1 MHTFTPLQIG
11 SMRLANRLVR
21 SATGEG
27 AAEEDVGCP
36 TEVMAAFYDR
46 LAAGGVGLVITGH
59 TAVSHEG
66 RCGARMTAFTSDTFI
81 PAFARVVAACHRH
94 GTPVVCQLNHGGRQV
109 NPADA
114 GVRAVCPSA
123 VQVPGAKFA
132 PAELASAEIER
143 IVADFGAAARRCRE
157 AGFDGV
163 QIHAAHGY
171 LVAQFNSPLT
181 NRRTDRWGGSP
192 EKRRAFMVAVYEA
205 MRGQVGTDYPILVKQ
220 NVSDFHPEGLSEAE
234 AVDVCR
240 LWDKL
245 GIAAIEL
252 SGGIG
257 ETIPIAFRAQEIRQ
271 RHEAIFF
278 EAQACVIRKAVHG
291 PVILTGGI
299 RRLDTCERL
308 LGESVCDG
316 IGLCRPL
323 IREPDLPRQWQRR
336 GTGAPVALESCAVAR
351 QRPGS
356 AQELCRG
363 TQLSKGAASGAI
375 PPPSDGAV
383 AVCTSCGGC
392 KSSPER
398 CNYCG
403 QEG

>member
-1 MHTFTPLQIG
+1 M
-11 SMRLANRLVR
+11 ANRLVR

-27 AAEEDVGCP
+27 AAEQDVGCP
-36 TEVMAAFYDR
+36 TAAMAAFYDR

-81 PAFARVVAACHRH
+81 PAFARLAAACHRH

-109 NPADA
+109 NPADP

-123 VQVPGAKFA
+123 IQVPGAKFA
-132 PAELASAEIER
+132 PAGLAPADIER
-143 IVADFGAAARRCRE
+143 SVADFGQAARRCRE

-171 LVAQFNSPLT
+171 LVAQFNSSLT

-192 EKRRAFMVAVYEA
+192 EKRRAFMTAVYEA
-205 MRGQVGTDYPILVKQ
+205 MRSQVGVGYPILVKQ
-220 NVSDFHPEGLSEAE
+220 NVSDFHPDGLSEAE

-240 LWDKL
+240 LWDRL
-245 GIAAIEL
+245 GIAGIEF
-252 SGGIG
+252 SGGIA
-257 ETIPIAFRAQEIRQ
+257 ETIPVAFRAHEIRKQ
-271 RHEAIFF
+271 HEAIFF
-278 EAQACVIRKAVHG
+278 EAQACAIRKAVRC
-291 PVILTGGI
+291 PAILTGGI

-308 LGESVCDG
+308 LAQSACDG

-323 IREPDLPRQWQRR
+323 IREPDLPRTWQRK
-336 GTGAPVALESCAVAR
+336 GTGDEGRGSRAGRTGTCNQGPGVQPECADAVA
-351 QRPGS
+351 
-356 AQELCRG
+356 
-363 TQLSKGAASGAI
+363 T
-375 PPPSDGAV
+375 
-383 AVCTSCGGC
+383 CTSCGAC

-403 QEG
+403 RDG